1 MSIVTLNNRALRS
14 ATAVGT
20 TTGLGAMVFIKKLT
34 ASSSATLS
42 FVDGSSS
49 VVLDDTYKEYLF
61 TFNNM
66 HPATDGTNLRFQ
78 ASTDGGSNYNTTMTT
93 TTFRAFHDE
102 GDSQAVLQYTNL
114 DQAQGTDFQR
124 LTYGQI
130 GADNDQCASGYINLF
145 NPSSTT
151 FVKHYMSVS
160 SELTASNLAQ
170 NGFGAGYFNTTSA
183 INAIQFKMSSGNID
197 AGDICLYGI
206 L

>member
-20 TTGLGAMVFIKKLT
+20 TTALGAMTFIKKLT

-206 L
+206 N

>member
-20 TTGLGAMVFIKKLT
+20 TTGLGGMIFIKKLT
-34 ASSSATLS
+34 ASNSATLS

-206 L
+206 N